1 MKKLLIIVSFF
12 ALLLSCADGAKKKDA
27 DAAKDTEIT
36 SETPMLAL
44 SEFDAKA
51 GDFIDKEVQ
60 VKGIVD
66 HVCKHGGKKILLVN
80 DNGDVH
86 VESEKRFDDS
96 MVGDEIT
103 LNGVVSE
110 FRVDEAYILKKEED
124 HLQNHKEGTDS
135 KEMYDKKMKQL
146 TFYRDSM
153 KTAKVDHISYY
164 SLDYISHKVDKEG
177 EKKEEEKDHDE
188 EDHDDKQGDEDHKDD
203 TKH

>member
-1 MKKLLIIVSFF
+1 MKKLLIILSFF
-12 ALLLSCADGAKKKDA
+12 ALLISCADGSKKKNSDA
-27 DAAKDTEIT
+27 VNDTEVTTEI
-36 SETPMLAL
+36 PLLAL
-44 SEFDAKA
+44 GEFDEKASEFL
-51 GDFIDKEVQ
+51 DKEIQ

-66 HVCKHGGKKILLVN
+66 HICKHGGKKILLVD

-86 VESEKRFDDS
+86 VESEERFDDAL
-96 MVGDEIT
+96 VGDEIT
-103 LNGVVSE
+103 LNGVVTE

-153 KTAKVDHISYY
+153 SLTKVDHLSYY

-177 EKKEEEKDHDE
+177 EKEEEKEHADE
-188 EDHDDKQGDEDHKDD
+188 DNKGEGQKEDHEH
-203 TKH
+203 